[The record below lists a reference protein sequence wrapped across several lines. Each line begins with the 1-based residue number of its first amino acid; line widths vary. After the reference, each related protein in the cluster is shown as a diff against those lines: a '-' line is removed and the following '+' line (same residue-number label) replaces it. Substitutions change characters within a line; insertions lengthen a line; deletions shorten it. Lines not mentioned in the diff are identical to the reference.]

1 MIDTTAL
8 DSPCSTQWIPSVLG
22 GDADA
27 REIATVQHQHSDRN
41 LVARAQSGESAAF
54 NSLVQ
59 KYRHRILKLTMR
71 FTRNRAD
78 AEEIVQITFI
88 KAFLGV
94 RQFRG
99 DSAFYSWL
107 HRIAINA
114 AKTVRKQRARDP
126 CRSLDL
132 SAYEESNFESVAPKE
147 LDTPEEIALTEE
159 IGVVVNSAIERLPEE
174 QRTAIVL
181 RELEGM
187 SYAAVA
193 AEMACPIGTVRS
205 RVFRAREAI
214 DVELRH
220 VFDEGLSRSRRPAL
234 RRA

>member
-1 MIDTTAL
+1 MTDTTSL
-8 DSPCSTQWIPSVLG
+8 DGPRSAHWVPSLLG

-27 REIATVQHQHSDRN
+27 REIAAVEHGETN

-54 NSLVQ
+54 DSLVQ
-59 KYRHRILKLTMR
+59 KYRHRILKLSMR
-71 FTRNRAD
+71 YARNRED

-88 KAFLGV
+88 RAYLGV
-94 RQFRG
+94 RKFRG
-99 DSAFYSWL
+99 ESAFYSWL

-114 AKTVRKQRARDP
+114 AKSMRAQRARDP

-132 SAYEESNFESVAPKE
+132 SAYEDSSLDSAAPKE

-159 IGVVVNSAIERLPEE
+159 IGAVVNCAIERLPEE

-193 AEMACPIGTVRS
+193 SEMTCPIGTVRS

-214 DVELRH
+214 DIELRQ
-220 VFDEGLSRSRRPAL
+220 VFDDGLSRSRRPAL
-234 RRA
+234 RRS